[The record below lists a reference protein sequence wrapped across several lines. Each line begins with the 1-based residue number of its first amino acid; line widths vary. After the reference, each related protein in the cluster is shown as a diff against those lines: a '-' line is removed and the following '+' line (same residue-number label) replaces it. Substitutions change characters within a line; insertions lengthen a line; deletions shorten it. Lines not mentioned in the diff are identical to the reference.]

1 MAFWAK
7 LPWLGVLGLMLVAL
21 SAVAARLVPKTRHGE
36 LCRWSLGLAWLCT
49 LAMPAVFLFAS
60 NLVISDYWDTYYAV
74 LAWMTAAAILPATF
88 SGVGKAVTLWTVL
101 AMVEVFFSNSLWLAT
116 AYMENHRTAFYLEL
130 LFALVLLVLLKL
142 RFRPGWFITQL
153 LNTLF
158 LLLVGLPLAELFAG
172 GPKQAPNKDLSVLK
186 TFSTY
191 HAAQKNPAANLRWLN
206 EFGLEWERFAQ
217 KVLIRDASARLPFQL
232 RPGSEG
238 VLVQS
243 HISINS
249 KGFRGRELAD
259 PKGDLYRIVAVGE
272 STTFGLTLAPDDK
285 PWAELLEQLIHER
298 LQQGQRVE
306 VVNAGV
312 PSLSLTNN
320 LLRLKEQILPLKPD
334 MIISYHGHNGFNM
347 LNSALPPSY
356 GPPPPKFEKRPS
368 QLLAACEYRVKLAV
382 YRSHR
387 TARPEPVAPA
397 RLLETDYARA
407 YRELIGLCQTNHIR
421 LVLANTPW
429 LSMTAPPRK

>member
-1 MAFWAK
+1 M
-7 LPWLGVLGLMLVAL
+7 VVAL
-21 SAVAARLVPKTRHGE
+21 
-36 LCRWSLGLAWLCT
+36 
-49 LAMPAVFLFAS
+49 
-60 NLVISDYWDTYYAV
+60 
-74 LAWMTAAAILPATF
+74 
-88 SGVGKAVTLWTVL
+88 
-101 AMVEVFFSNSLWLAT
+101 FSNSLWLAT
-116 AYMENHRTAFYLEL
+116 SYMENHKTAFYLEL
-130 LFALVLLVLLKL
+130 LFVLVLLVFLKL

-158 LLLVGLPLAELFAG
+158 LLVVGLPLAELFAG
-172 GPKQAPNKDLSVLK
+172 GPKQSPNNDLSVLK
-186 TFSTY
+186 TFCTY
-191 HAAQKNPAANLRWLN
+191 HAAQKNPAANVRWCN

-217 KVLIRDASARLPFQL
+217 KILIRDATARLPCQL
-232 RPGSEG
+232 RPGSEA

-249 KGFRGRELAD
+249 KGFRGREIAE

-285 PWAELLEQLIHER
+285 PWPELLEQLIHKR
-298 LQQGQRVE
+298 LEQGRRVE
-306 VVNAGV
+306 VINAGV

-320 LLRLKEQILPLKPD
+320 LLRLKEEILPLKPD

-347 LNSALPPSY
+347 LNSAIPPSY

-387 TARPEPVAPA
+387 TAKPEPVPPA

-421 LVLANTPW
+421 LVLANYSMAVNERSPAEIVEFFRSTWPSIYALLAANEAHSLLVKQLADQNPEICFVDTHPHLDGDTDKFMDIIHFTHDGDLQMAQAFFEAIQNVLRED
-429 LSMTAPPRK
+429 LSRR